1 MHRHDTFRGDAELRY
16 ALPLAFFCLKMS
28 KGKIHDTILK
38 GREVMNTCKKALRRF
53 EPKLR
58 AAGFKHKATKRKHTR
73 QQKKLILKKEMEQ

>member
-1 MHRHDTFRGDAELRY
+1 
-16 ALPLAFFCLKMS
+16 
-28 KGKIHDTILK
+28 
-38 GREVMNTCKKALRRF
+38 MNTCKKALRRF